1 MPESLTDRLRALVE
15 TERVRFGVPGCAV
28 AVVHEGEVVL
38 AEGFGMRDI
47 DRDLPVTAA
56 TLFPIGS
63 STKTFTAALCA
74 TLVRDGLLEW
84 DRPVRDYLPE
94 FRLHDPAA
102 TDGVT
107 FRDLLSHR
115 SGLPRHDLLWYTAGI
130 NGQPPLLDDGD
141 LRELRSPLA
150 TFPEDSPFL
159 IGNSVG
165 YCLGLML
172 EDYRGYRVAHHGGN
186 IDGFSAQVS
195 HLPEAGAAVI
205 VLTNRDQ
212 TCLRDALPC
221 LVYDVL
227 LDLPSQPH
235 GERLW
240 EKEEALRTGVEQAKQ
255 QRTGAARDLP
265 VVRPLSEYVGSYTHP
280 GYGELRV
287 TDDSGALRGTYGS
300 VSGPLEHRH

>member
-115 SGLPRHDLLWYTAGI
+115 SGLPRHDLLWYTAGA
-130 NGQPPLLDDGD
+130 NVTRDDLIAALRHLEPNRG
-141 LRELRSPLA
+141 LREVWQYNNLLYTTAGHLA
-150 TFPEDSPFL
+150 GRL
-159 IGNSVG
+159 
-165 YCLGLML
+165 
-172 EDYRGYRVAHHGGN
+172 HGS
-186 IDGFSAQVS
+186 GF
-195 HLPEAGAAVI
+195 
-205 VLTNRDQ
+205 
-212 TCLRDALPC
+212 
-221 LVYDVL
+221 
-227 LDLPSQPH
+227 
-235 GERLW
+235 
-240 EKEEALRTGVEQAKQ
+240 EEAV
-255 QRTGAARDLP
+255 RD
-265 VVRPLSEYVGSYTHP
+265 R
-280 GYGELRV
+280 R
-287 TDDSGALRGTYGS
+287 
-300 VSGPLEHRH
+300 